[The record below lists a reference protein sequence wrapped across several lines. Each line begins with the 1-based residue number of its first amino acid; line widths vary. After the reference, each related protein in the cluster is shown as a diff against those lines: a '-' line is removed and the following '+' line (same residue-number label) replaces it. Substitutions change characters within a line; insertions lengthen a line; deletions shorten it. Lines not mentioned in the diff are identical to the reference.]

1 VERDEIEQFVTLRYA
16 ELLRT
21 AYLLTGS
28 TDRAEELVQ
37 TCLLKALPRW
47 DRIADPLAYLRRAM
61 ANQRVSLWRRL
72 RHELLSDRPP
82 EPEPVPDPFAG
93 PVADR
98 TTLIA
103 ELQRLPKQMR
113 AVLVLRYWEDLSVE
127 ATAEAL
133 GCGAGAVKSQAS
145 RGLDRLRVALGAA
158 PEELRRERR

>member
-1 VERDEIEQFVTLRYA
+1 
-16 ELLRT
+16 
-21 AYLLTGS
+21 
-28 TDRAEELVQ
+28 
-37 TCLLKALPRW
+37 
-47 DRIADPLAYLRRAM
+47 
-61 ANQRVSLWRRL
+61 
-72 RHELLSDRPP
+72 
-82 EPEPVPDPFAG
+82 VPDPFAG

-158 PEELRRERR
+158 PEELRREGR